1 MNKLKQFY
9 HNHMRTILTTV
20 GCLAMILMVAI
31 IAANSSSTQTSQVD
45 VEGAVQTSAPT
56 TITFVMPIENGTIIK
71 DYSNTM
77 LKYNSTLKQWE
88 SHKGV
93 DIKGTEDAPV
103 RAAYAGEVVSVENN
117 YLTGTVVV
125 IKHIN
130 NLQTVYGSLDEN
142 VNVKAGVKVSTGQV
156 IGKVSTSA
164 KGESADGAHLHFE
177 VIENNIKVDPNLY
190 LENAN
195 ISTIPSVRRI

>member
-1 MNKLKQFY
+1 
-9 HNHMRTILTTV
+9 MRTILTTA

-31 IAANSSSTQTSQVD
+31 IAANSSTAETSKVNID
-45 VEGAVQTSAPT
+45 NAVQTSTPT

-93 DIKGTEDAPV
+93 DIKGAEDALV

-130 NLQTVYGSLDEN
+130 NLQTTYGSLDEN
-142 VNVKAGVKVSTGQV
+142 VSVKVGDKVSTGQI
-156 IGKVSTSA
+156 IGQVSTSA
-164 KGESADGAHLHFE
+164 KGEAADGAHLHFE
-177 VIENNIKVDPNLY
+177 VIENNIKVDPSLY
-190 LENAN
+190 LENTN
-195 ISTIPSVRRI
+195 K